1 MTCAVNYNRSLL
13 EAPIDVHTNNICCN
27 DPECVLPYQRKIAE
41 YEYYHRQGKAQEGC
55 YVYGLL
61 YLIWLNMCFRIQ
73 CHLHE
78 AVVD

>member
-1 MTCAVNYNRSLL
+1 MADFEDCL
-13 EAPIDVHTNNICCN
+13 
-27 DPECVLPYQRKIAE
+27 
-41 YEYYHRQGKAQEGC
+41 C